1 MVDAVARPTVEVM
14 EGDIAVNDR
23 CTIPAHEVSW
33 RFTPSGGPGGQ
44 HANRS
49 STRAEA
55 TFDIASSQALT
66 DDQRAKMIAVFGVE
80 IRVVVDDH
88 RSQLRN
94 RELAAER
101 LGARLASAL
110 VVAPKR
116 KKTKPSKGAKRRR
129 LDSKRR
135 RSETKANRRR
145 PRHDD

>member
-1 MVDAVARPTVEVM
+1 MDGDLQVNARCV
-14 EGDIAVNDR
+14 
-23 CTIPAHEVSW
+23 IPAHEIAW

-55 TFDIASSQALT
+55 TFNIAASSALT
-66 DDQRAKMIAVFGVE
+66 DDQRAKMVKAFGEE

-101 LGARLASAL
+101 LAARLATAL

-116 KKTKPSKGAKRRR
+116 KATRPSRGAKRRR
-129 LDSKRR
+129 LESKRH
-135 RSETKANRRR
+135 RSQTKANRRR
-145 PRHDD
+145 PSRDD